1 MAKFLYLYSGGQM
14 AETPEAQQEEM
25 EIWTTW
31 FSGLGD
37 SVVDI
42 GNPFAASST
51 VTAGGA
57 PKARR
62 PSWAA
67 IRSSTLNLSR
77 KLHRRQT
84 DVPSCSPAAA
94 LRYTRLCLCD
104 LRDPADHSA
113 SLTWT
118 EPYLQIARSPSE

>member
-14 AETPEAQQEEM
+14 AETPEAQQKEM

-51 VTAGGA
+51 VTATGAGQGATSKLGGYSIINA
-57 PKARR
+57 E
-62 PSWAA
+62 
-67 IRSSTLNLSR
+67 
-77 KLHRRQT
+77 
-84 DVPSCSPAAA
+84 
-94 LRYTRLCLCD
+94 
-104 LRDPADHSA
+104 
-113 SLTWT
+113 SLT
-118 EPYLQIARSPSE
+118 EAAKKVDGCPVLNSGGSVEVYEAAPM